1 MKFALGWEG
10 WEALYPLCSVGWVEA
25 LPSGC
30 YGTEVQGE
38 PSPLGLWVDGLNTVD
53 LQGPCCDPE
62 TLPCM
67 EGLGRESTR

>member
-1 MKFALGWEG
+1 MGGPIPSLLRRLGCG
-10 WEALYPLCSVGWVEA
+10 P
-25 LPSGC
+25 PSGC

-38 PSPLGLWVDGLNTVD
+38 PSPLGLWVDGLNIVD